1 MAAHRGTRS
10 PGPTMREMLESVEAA
25 VVNMRSRLAA
35 LEELLEELRER
46 EGPWDETRTRP
57 GRF

>member
-1 MAAHRGTRS
+1 
-10 PGPTMREMLESVEAA
+10 MLESVEAA
-25 VVNMRSRLAA
+25 VVDMQGRLAA

-46 EGPWDETRTRP
+46 ESSWNENRT

>member
-1 MAAHRGTRS
+1 
-10 PGPTMREMLESVEAA
+10 MREMLESVEAA

>member
-1 MAAHRGTRS
+1 MAAHRGRS
-10 PGPTMREMLESVEAA
+10 PGPTTREMLESVEAA
-25 VVNMRSRLAA
+25 VIDMQGRLAA

-46 EGPWDETRTRP
+46 EGPRDENRT